1 MIDTIKT
8 ISNFLWDNMVVYLL
22 LIVGLF
28 YTVKLGFPQFT
39 KLGKGF
45 KEAFKNIFLKD
56 GREKDHVSSFQALTV
71 SLAAQIGTGNISG
84 IASAIMV
91 GGPGAIFWMW
101 ISGIL
106 GMGTI
111 FGEAVLAQTYR
122 EKKGDE
128 VYGGPAYY
136 LSKGMKN
143 KKFGKILASIFA
155 ILIVISLGIVGNMV
169 QSNSIST
176 SMSEGFGIK
185 PILTGIVLAALVAI
199 IIAGGIK
206 RISKVAELIVP
217 VMILIYIGVGVV
229 ILAKFSNEIIP
240 ALKSIFTSAFSA
252 KAALGGAIGISVKE
266 AVRLGIQKGLFSNEA
281 GMGATPQANAIAEV
295 DHPVKQGLVAMVSV
309 VIDTII
315 ISTITALI
323 ILVTN
328 AHTALDTTMN
338 PITVTQKG
346 FELALGETGT
356 AFLGILLLFFAYT
369 TMIGW
374 YYYGESNIVYLFG
387 KKAVIPYKILVVLAV
402 IFGTVTHFNSI
413 WTMSDLLNAL
423 MVIPNWIGIMLMSNI
438 VVNKY
443 KEWKSLELK

>member
-28 YTVKLGFPQFT
+28 YTVKLGCPQFT

-56 GREKDHVSSFQALTV
+56 RREKDHVSSFQALTV

-122 EKKGDE
+122 EKKDDE

-155 ILIVISLGIVGNMV
+155 VLIVISLGIVGNMV

-328 AHTALDTTMN
+328 AHTALDATMN

>member
-1 MIDTIKT
+1 
-8 ISNFLWDNMVVYLL
+8 
-22 LIVGLF
+22 
-28 YTVKLGFPQFT
+28 
-39 KLGKGF
+39 
-45 KEAFKNIFLKD
+45 
-56 GREKDHVSSFQALTV
+56 
-71 SLAAQIGTGNISG
+71 
-84 IASAIMV
+84 
-91 GGPGAIFWMW
+91 
-101 ISGIL
+101 
-106 GMGTI
+106 MGTI

-143 KKFGKILASIFA
+143 KKLGKILASIFA
-155 ILIVISLGIVGNMV
+155 VLIVISLGIVGNMV